1 MKWWILPASLVA
13 VLISI
18 WLLLYAEVPLS
29 TLLSLGLGAA
39 SLAWLVLLLIVPWNL
54 YFGARALLQEIK
66 ESREHGITISE
77 ERDEEA
83 RRIARRTLVAAVGGH
98 VVSAAVIVGITVFS
112 GAVVGYYFAGFYLLS
127 TAFRPM
133 AAYFRHLRRRVGVLM
148 HEARYPREDVNILTG
163 RVDALVE
170 RNKELVE
177 YLQRVEGDLVERI
190 EQSERGMV
198 ARIGQSEGDLRV
210 ALSAVEERARGSAK
224 RVGLMEQRL
233 DGIALR
239 FEDTVDRITDN
250 HEVITGLKAF
260 LRLLKSQ
267 D

>member
-98 VVSAAVIVGITVFS
+98 VVSAAVIVGITLFS

-133 AAYFRHLRRRVGVLM
+133 AAYFRHLSRRVGVLM
-148 HEARYPREDVNILTG
+148 HEARYPREDVFTLTG

-170 RNKELVE
+170 KHKEMVE
-177 YLQRVEGDLVERI
+177 LLQQMERETVE
-190 EQSERGMV
+190 
-198 ARIGQSEGDLRV
+198 RIGQSESDLRV

-224 RVGLMEQRL
+224 RVGVMEQRL